1 MREAD
6 DANIDDLLGDLGG
19 TARAERAKL
28 VEWLL
33 EQGITPD
40 EIRATNPPLLLATRH
55 LVGDDGTYV
64 SAREISENYG
74 VDLELLQRVQRAVGL
89 ARVDDP
95 DAVVHMRADGE
106 AAARAQR
113 FVELGLNPDQVVL
126 VVRVLAEGLSHA
138 AEAMRYTA
146 LEAIMRPGATELDIA
161 KGSQALVSQ
170 IVPLL
175 GPMIQDMLF
184 MQLRHM
190 METEAVNAGERAAGK
205 PLPGARQVTVA
216 FADLVGFTQ
225 LGEVVSAEELG
236 HLAGRLA
243 GLARDLTAPP
253 VWFIKTIGDAV
264 MLVCPDPAPLL
275 DTVLKLVEVVDTDNN
290 FPRLRAGVASGM
302 AVSRAGDWFGSPVNV
317 ASRVTGVARP
327 GAVLVADSVREALGD
342 APEADGFQ
350 WSFAGP
356 RRLRGIRGDVR
367 LFRVRRGATR
377 TGSGGDET
385 RPERMT
391 IADEAQNRYGRKVS
405 WGVEVGGERIL
416 FTHIAVPVMTR
427 LKQPE
432 RQVLD
437 TLVDAG
443 VARSRSDALAWSVK
457 LVGEHTE
464 EWLAKL
470 RTAMSAVD
478 DLRAQGPDLPA

>member
-327 GAVLVADSVREALGD
+327 GAVLVADSVKVGALHQAHLQKHLAVDFAVVVDGHHVRFLQPAGD
-342 APEADGFQ
+342 AGFAFHPLAKHRVLAEFRGHQLDGD
-350 WSFAGP
+350 GP
-356 RRLRGIRGDVR
+356 LLD
-367 LFRVRRGATR
+367 
-377 TGSGGDET
+377 
-385 RPERMT
+385 
-391 IADEAQNRYGRKVS
+391 
-405 WGVEVGGERIL
+405 GVLG
-416 FTHIAVPVMTR
+416 
-427 LKQPE
+427 
-432 RQVLD
+432 
-437 TLVDAG
+437 LVDLAHPAPAQQPFEVVG
-443 VARSRSDALAWSVK
+443 PKHRAHPRVLCVAHR
-457 LVGEHTE
+457 
-464 EWLAKL
+464 
-470 RTAMSAVD
+470 
-478 DLRAQGPDLPA
+478 